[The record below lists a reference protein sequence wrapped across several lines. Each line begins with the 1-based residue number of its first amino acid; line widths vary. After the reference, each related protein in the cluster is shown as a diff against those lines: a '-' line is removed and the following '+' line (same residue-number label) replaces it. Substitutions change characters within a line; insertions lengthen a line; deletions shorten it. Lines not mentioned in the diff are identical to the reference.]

1 MVSARRLKE
10 YVVFEAITGIEIFV
24 ALCAGL
30 SNRQRVLGGVSS
42 SHVRRFRRYG
52 LLRARGGVAEAAH
65 YL

>member
-10 YVVFEAITGIEIFV
+10 YVVFKAIIGIEIFV

-42 SHVRRFRRYG
+42 SHVRRYG

>member
-30 SNRQRVLGGVSS
+30 SNCQRVLGGVSS
-42 SHVRRFRRYG
+42 SHVRRYG
-52 LLRARGGVAEAAH
+52 LLRACGGVAEAAH

>member
-30 SNRQRVLGGVSS
+30 SNRQIALVGVSS
-42 SHVRRFRRYG
+42 SHGGRYG
-52 LLRARGGVAEAAH
+52 LLRVCGSVAEAAH